1 MENDYLPSPGVVL
14 KTNYMSWKSTT
25 LLGLLLLFAWSP
37 LFAQP
42 GNDDCI
48 DAITLTDVDNW
59 CSEGGAYTNVNATLN
74 NSPDP
79 FCFPGINND
88 VWFEF
93 VAIGTDVSIEIY
105 GNIDT
110 SGTLNNPQFALY
122 SGDCN
127 NLVEIAC
134 ASDAFNT
141 NLAASYAG
149 PLVPGQVYY
158 IQVDSRTGDQGTFQ
172 LCIDNFSQVPEPSAD
187 CITGVVLCDKSPFS
201 VTEILSAGSVLDEI
215 GDVSCNVYDPISPCI
230 LEEFQVS
237 WYKWTCDQSGSLTFD
252 LTPLNPS
259 DDLDFVVYELPNGI
273 DDCSGKFDIRCMASG
288 EVVMAPFDVWEPCT
302 GVTGLSIGDGDT
314 GEPCGCD
321 PGDNN
326 YAEAINMVSGTSYAL
341 VIMNFTQ
348 SGDGFS
354 IEFGGTGTFL
364 SSKVDF
370 IIDPELGNE
379 CDLDE
384 VSFINN
390 SELLPGVTANYEW
403 FFGDAAV
410 PPSADGEGPHE
421 VIYGSVGTKSIILRL
436 ETTDGC
442 IVSLEKEIEIEPC
455 CDPDT
460 DIEISLEELFDPI
473 CFGDSTGVINVD
485 GDGGTPF
492 YSYSLDG
499 INFQPSGDF
508 GMVTAG
514 SYQVY
519 IQDIKG
525 CIDSLPVSLFDP
537 PQIVVDAGPDQIVE
551 LGQTTSHD
559 GTLISAPPGDIIY
572 AWTPPETLLD
582 PANILDPGVFP
593 VLPTVYY
600 LTATSDLGCIGQDSV
615 FIDINVVRPIYVPNA
630 FSPNF
635 DGVNDYFTLFGGPA
649 ASNIEVLRVF
659 DRWGALL
666 YEGFDL
672 PLNVENVGWDGT
684 FRGEPMGTGVFAFY
698 AEVGFID
705 GVSILYEGDITLI
718 R

>member
-1 MENDYLPSPGVVL
+1 
-14 KTNYMSWKSTT
+14 MSWKSLALFFGLI
-25 LLGLLLLFAWSP
+25 LLASQSLY
-37 LFAQP
+37 AQP
-42 GNDDCI
+42 ANDDCI
-48 DAITLTDVDNW
+48 DAIALTNLDDF
-59 CSEGGAYTNVNATLN
+59 CSGNGAYTTVNATLN

-79 FCFPGINND
+79 FCFPGINSD

-93 VAIGTDVSIEIY
+93 VATGTDVSVEVF
-105 GNIDT
+105 GNT
-110 SGTLNNPQFALY
+110 GGSGTLDNPQFAIY

-134 ASDAFNT
+134 ASDAFDN
-141 NLAASYAG
+141 NVAASYAG
-149 PLVPGQVYY
+149 PLVPGQTYY
-158 IQVDSRTGDQGTFQ
+158 IQVDSRTGDEGTFR

-187 CITGVVLCDKSPFS
+187 CATGVVLCDKSPFT
-201 VTEILSAGSVLDEI
+201 VNEVLSAGNNTNEI
-215 GDVSCNVYDPISPCI
+215 GDVSCNTAFCDN
-230 LEEFQVS
+230 EEFQSS
-237 WYKWTCDQSGSLTFD
+237 WYKWTCDQSGTLSFT
-252 LTPLNPS
+252 LTPLNPT

-273 DDCSGKFDIRCMASG
+273 DNCSGKFDLRCMASG
-288 EVVMAPFDVWEPCT
+288 EVIGAAFDVWEPCT
-302 GVTGLSIGDGDT
+302 GATGLSIGDGDE
-314 GEPCGCD
+314 GESCGCD

-326 YAEAINMVSGTSYAL
+326 FAEAIDMIAGVSYAL
-341 VIMNFTQ
+341 IVNNFSQ

-364 SSKVDF
+364 SSSPDF

-390 SELLPGVTANYEW
+390 SDILPGVTANYEW

-442 IVSLEKEIEIEPC
+442 IVTLEQQIEIEPC

-460 DIEISLEELFDPI
+460 DIELTLEDFMDPI
-473 CFGDSTGVINVD
+473 CFGDSTGAITVS

-492 YSYSLDG
+492 YSYSIDG
-499 INFQPSGDF
+499 VNFQPNGNF
-508 GMVTAG
+508 GMVPSG
-514 SYQVY
+514 VYQVY

-537 PQIVVDAGPDQIVE
+537 TQVIVDAGPDQVVE

-559 GTLISAPPGDIIY
+559 GTLISAPPGLITYD
-572 AWTPPETLLD
+572 WTPPETLLD
-582 PANILDPGVFP
+582 PADILDPNVFP

-615 FIDINVVRPIYVPNA
+615 FIDIDVVRPIYVPNA

-635 DGVNDYFTLFGGPA
+635 DGVNDFFTLYGGPA
-649 ASNIEVLRVF
+649 ASSIEVLRIF
-659 DRWGALL
+659 DRWGGMV

-672 PLNVENVGWDGT
+672 ALGDESLGWDGT
-684 FRGEPMGTGVFAFY
+684 WRGERMGTGVFAFY

-705 GVSILYEGDITLI
+705 GVTILYEGDVTLI